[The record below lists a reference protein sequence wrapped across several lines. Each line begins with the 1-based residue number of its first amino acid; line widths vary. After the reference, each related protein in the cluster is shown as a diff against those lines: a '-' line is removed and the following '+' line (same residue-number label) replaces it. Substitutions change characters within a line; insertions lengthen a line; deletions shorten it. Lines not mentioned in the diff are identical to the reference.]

1 MTVNNQLID
10 AQISHNIDLQ
20 RYANHVVNRII
31 RLLNDVDADLYAQ
44 IVSVLDRLPKESFT
58 VERLDALLSSVR
70 TLNASNYAQISN
82 ELNGELK
89 SLVEYEAGYQK
100 SLFENTIPVQI
111 NLQTVNVE
119 QVYAA
124 ALSRPFQGR
133 LLKEWMQGLEAD
145 KANRIRDALRIGY
158 VENQTTD
165 QIIRRIRGSKS
176 LNYKDGI
183 IDINKRS
190 AESVVRTALT
200 HYGNFTKQRFYEDNS
215 DVIKGLRWTSTLD
228 ARTSEICASRDGKIY
243 PIDSGP
249 RPPAHFNCLL
259 GDTNVA
265 TCSSVSNAYKR
276 AYKGLIVDIVTKS
289 NRRISITPNHP
300 VLTREGWKAAGL
312 LNNLDELVCVD
323 DVSVFG
329 DNYKNSVEAKI
340 GDIFS
345 FLDVSVESS
354 FIGVRPTTPEDFH
367 GDVTDSEVNIISID
381 SHIWNDVIKRFR
393 KSSVKDWF
401 ISRARI
407 NLSLFGFGS
416 VYKLFMSGFRAASRF
431 VSFGSEFCNFLWSG
445 FRHSCKLLLRP
456 VSKGWVH
463 SFKVGNN
470 WHGAA
475 RQVEMAINAISAD
488 SAFVSVN
495 NRLFDVIRKFKVSG
509 IFDRDAIVNK
519 HSLDSSITNAVN
531 IGNFINADVING
543 AKFDNV
549 ISVCF
554 REVDAH
560 VYNLENKD
568 NWYTSNG
575 IITHNCRSIMVA
587 VTKSWKELG
596 FNIDELPPST
606 RSSMEGQV
614 SEKLTYSDWLRKQ
627 SIERQEE
634 ILGVTK
640 AKLFRDGGLTLD
652 RFVNNTGH
660 VYTLDELRK
669 RDSDAFR
676 KAGI

>member
-31 RLLNDVDADLYAQ
+31 RLLNDVDADLSAQ

-70 TLNASNYAQISN
+70 ALNASNYAQISN
-82 ELNGELK
+82 ELNNELK
-89 SLVEYEAGYQK
+89 SFVEYEAGYQK

-119 QVYAA
+119 QVYVA

-190 AESVVRTALT
+190 AESVVRTAMT

-228 ARTSEICASRDGKIY
+228 VRTSEICASRDGKIY

-249 RPPAHFNCLL
+249 RPPAHF
-259 GDTNVA
+259 
-265 TCSSVSNAYKR
+265 
-276 AYKGLIVDIVTKS
+276 
-289 NRRISITPNHP
+289 
-300 VLTREGWKAAGL
+300 
-312 LNNLDELVCVD
+312 
-323 DVSVFG
+323 
-329 DNYKNSVEAKI
+329 
-340 GDIFS
+340 
-345 FLDVSVESS
+345 
-354 FIGVRPTTPEDFH
+354 
-367 GDVTDSEVNIISID
+367 
-381 SHIWNDVIKRFR
+381 
-393 KSSVKDWF
+393 
-401 ISRARI
+401 
-407 NLSLFGFGS
+407 
-416 VYKLFMSGFRAASRF
+416 
-431 VSFGSEFCNFLWSG
+431 
-445 FRHSCKLLLRP
+445 
-456 VSKGWVH
+456 
-463 SFKVGNN
+463 
-470 WHGAA
+470 
-475 RQVEMAINAISAD
+475 
-488 SAFVSVN
+488 
-495 NRLFDVIRKFKVSG
+495 
-509 IFDRDAIVNK
+509 
-519 HSLDSSITNAVN
+519 
-531 IGNFINADVING
+531 
-543 AKFDNV
+543 
-549 ISVCF
+549 
-554 REVDAH
+554 
-560 VYNLENKD
+560 
-568 NWYTSNG
+568 
-575 IITHNCRSIMVA
+575 NCRSIMVA

-606 RSSMEGQV
+606 RSSMDGQIPDDI
-614 SEKLTYSDWLRKQ
+614 TYQQWLEKQ
-627 SIERQEE
+627 SVERQNEV
-634 ILGVTK
+634 LGVTK

-669 RDSDAFR
+669 RDSDAFI
-676 KAGI
+676 KAGV